1 MEKKDYNIILTVKDV
16 AELFKV
22 EEQTVY
28 HWANN
33 GTLPSFKIGKVI
45 RFRRDEIFGMLD
57 I

>member
-1 MEKKDYNIILTVKDV
+1 MEKRDYNIILTVKDV

-22 EEQTVY
+22 EEQTIY

-33 GTLPSFKIGKVI
+33 GTLPCFKIGKVI
-45 RFRRDEIFGMLD
+45 RFRRDEIFDMLE

>member
-28 HWANN
+28 HWASN